1 MIDLKEI
8 GARCKEFRLSMGILQ
23 IRVAEDTGYSLENV
37 SKFETGRNDNYRI
50 LLWYLEHGIDVNYL
64 LRG

>member
-1 MIDLKEI
+1 
-8 GARCKEFRLSMGILQ
+8 MGILQ